1 MKEQIM
7 CFCAM
12 CVSESDVVPIA
23 TSTGNRDL
31 VVVAIRRGGGSV
43 PPVIAETRRADHI
56 ARIKAS

>member
-1 MKEQIM
+1 M

-31 VVVAIRRGGGSV
+31 VVVAIRGGGGSV